1 MMRFVNFGKSMKYNF
16 NHLNTKACLYKSL
29 LSVLHFLLFGVNK
42 FWIELSYFISFSVIG
57 YLALKISSP
66 KDASFSPQ
74 DFDIFFMSVSA
85 VTVSSMS
92 TVEMEVFSNAQL
104 ILLTIFMF
112 LGGEVFTSLL
122 GLQLMKFKRSHQ
134 IQKTENKIDRF
145 STDADCSTSIPTNA
159 FDQIEL
165 GVTSQDQ
172 QLGNDQK
179 PDSIPESG
187 VTSFQGQESINRA
200 SDLLAFS
207 ILCYLLVVHL
217 LGSVSISI
225 YNSTIPSANEVL
237 RKKGLNLIT
246 FSVFTTVSTFAN
258 CGFVPTNENMMV
270 FKKNSGLLL
279 IMFPQLLLGNTLY
292 PACLRSFIW
301 FLSKITKR
309 SEFAYLL
316 KNPRALGYDH
326 LFSDLHS
333 IFLAITVFGFIL
345 AQFVLFSL
353 LEWHSGATAGLSAYE
368 KLVGSL
374 FQVVNSRHAGE
385 SVFDLSLI
393 TPAIIVLFVLMMYLP
408 PYTSFLPIKDGKCFP
423 ATEKKTRAKRKNI
436 LDYLLFS
443 QLTYL
448 VLFVILICITERE
461 KLKEDP
467 LNFNLLSIVV
477 EVISVIIS
485 SGYGNVGFSMGY
497 SCGRQVKSGN
507 NCKDASYG
515 FAGKWSTQ
523 GKFILIIVM
532 FFGRLKKFNT
542 KGGKAWRLS

>member
-145 STDADCSTSIPTNA
+145 STD
-159 FDQIEL
+159 
-165 GVTSQDQ
+165 DQ

-368 KLVGSL
+368 KLMGSL

-461 KLKEDP
+461 KLNEDP
-467 LNFNLLSIVV
+467 LNFNLLSVVV
-477 EVISVIIS
+477 EVI

-497 SCGRQVKSGN
+497 SCGRQVKPGN